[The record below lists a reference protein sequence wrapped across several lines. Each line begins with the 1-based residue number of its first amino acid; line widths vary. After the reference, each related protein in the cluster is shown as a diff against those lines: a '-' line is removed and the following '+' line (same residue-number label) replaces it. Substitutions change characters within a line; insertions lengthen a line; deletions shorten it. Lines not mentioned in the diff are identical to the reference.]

1 MNRHIKKEYIQN
13 LLDKHKNLRDKLY
26 CRGYVLTDCN
36 IDDRN
41 ISNKTKQILSIG
53 KNSCSGSSGFQAGM
67 AW

>member
-1 MNRHIKKEYIQN
+1 MNQHLKKEDIQN
-13 LLDKHKNLRDKLY
+13 LLDKHKDLRDKLY

-41 ISNKTKQILSIG
+41 ISNKTKKILLIG
-53 KNSCSGSSGFQAGM
+53 RNSCSGSSGFQAGM